1 VRFDAKE
8 SLVVFE
14 GELAL
19 VQSESVPCLE
29 YLPILGIV
37 ADHAT
42 ELVISLHDNTVHP
55 CILRIN
61 VYDRVAFAA
70 LDVKWQLRVSPVR
83 HDDVDT
89 APIAWFVHKAND
101 WIVEG

>member
-1 VRFDAKE
+1 MRFDAKE

-19 VQSESVPCLE
+19 VQSESVACLE

-42 ELVISLHDNTVHP
+42 KLVISLHDNTVHP

-61 VYDRVAFAA
+61 VDDRVAFAA
-70 LDVKWQLRVSPVR
+70 LD
-83 HDDVDT
+83 
-89 APIAWFVHKAND
+89 I
-101 WIVEG
+101 

>member
-1 VRFDAKE
+1 MRLDAKE
-8 SLVVFE
+8 SLIVFE

-19 VQSESVPCLE
+19 VQSESVACLE

-42 ELVISLHDNTVHP
+42 KLVISLHDNTVHP

-61 VYDRVAFAA
+61 VDDRVAFAA
-70 LDVKWQLRVSPVR
+70 LDVEWQLRMSPIR
-83 HDDVDT
+83 HNNVDT
-89 APIAWFVHKAND
+89 APVAWFVHKANNR
-101 WIVEG
+101 IVEG

>member
-14 GELAL
+14 GEFAL
-19 VQSESVPCLE
+19 VQSESVACLE

-42 ELVISLHDNTVHP
+42 KLVISLHDNTVHP

>member
-1 VRFDAKE
+1 MRLDAKE

-19 VQSESVPCLE
+19 VQSESVACLE

-42 ELVISLHDNTVHP
+42 KLVISLHDNTVHP

-61 VYDRVAFAA
+61 VDDRVAFAA
-70 LDVKWQLRVSPVR
+70 LD
-83 HDDVDT
+83 
-89 APIAWFVHKAND
+89 I
-101 WIVEG
+101 